1 MVLGSADEPVPA
13 QERDY
18 VRAVRAAATG
28 RDKLAV
34 YAAALRTVVPRTAPL
49 LEALRRAG
57 ESDPA
62 SASAWS
68 LVMDRRAANML
79 LLAADLRAS
88 GDLREDL
95 TDREVAD
102 IIWTT
107 NSPDYWL
114 LLQSRGW
121 SAKRYAALLEDLWCR
136 LLLVPDAPL
145 S

>member
-1 MVLGSADEPVPA
+1 
-13 QERDY
+13 
-18 VRAVRAAATG
+18 
-28 RDKLAV
+28 
-34 YAAALRTVVPRTAPL
+34 
-49 LEALRRAG
+49 
-57 ESDPA
+57 
-62 SASAWS
+62 
-68 LVMDRRAANML
+68 MDRRAANML